1 MQVCFHQLVY
11 SINMADDDDNQ
22 RQISQRPTRN
32 SEESDQEDAS
42 SLINFS
48 DIFPSNSVTDAPCSS
63 TEHTSSA
70 RSERQ
75 SSETSNYLLGVPGGN
90 CHEDE
95 HSETEEE
102 DNNEVSHMRTASF
115 ITIYSEGHMPQ
126 KCHNA
131 GQGEQSV
138 DGTELS
144 PINVTRDSLMENG
157 AAHNAADEASGSDS
171 SEHRQFDRQESND
184 ENSILD
190 DRELDSHEVG
200 HRDHENTDDAE
211 EADNDE
217 SEEESM
223 SRPLVMRRQ
232 TSFQRELA
240 DAIVRLASMEE
251 LEFLLKCGAKVSEPV
266 TQGLTP
272 LHYAVWQR
280 YPDAAELLIREGC
293 DLNAR
298 DDIGYTPLHLCAE
311 HGYLDMMSILLK
323 HNARVNINQHRAD
336 DLYPI
341 DAVDEPLRLALKHD
355 QIEAARLLL
364 ENNADPNSRY
374 FFGSEINLVSPLK
387 TELLELLL
395 SWGARPDTR
404 DRYGF
409 TPIMKACHVQQ
420 EAEEALGEQ
429 DAISGQDV
437 LRHFAQTLK
446 GIESVLVLI
455 SHGADINLRTD
466 ARHECRSV
474 LHYAILSGSSPI
486 VNLLLKQ
493 GAKVNF
499 EPEYNRASPLH
510 LAVLKGDLTI
520 INMLLDADA
529 HINITTPT
537 VGSPLHVAC
546 SEAIPN
552 RMEVLQLLLSRGA
565 DPNIVVRNESGR
577 PLKPPLGEYLANSTE
592 HDVQVIK
599 LLLRYGAQVVMQPP
613 QQCPLGL
620 VNCLYTVAKNKE
632 VMAELLEAA
641 ERFDVPLIRK
651 TPLLVPSVHRDFFL
665 EVASSPPPMR
675 HLARVFIRKVMGRHK
690 PAAIEDLALPHLL
703 KKYLLYEVN

>member
-1 MQVCFHQLVY
+1 
-11 SINMADDDDNQ
+11 MADDLDSSGLLDSD
-22 RQISQRPTRN
+22 SQDVLDEEDVSFNESSQDSSPSSFTSSGVSHVNEDRSSSIKPQEEFHSSNLLAQFPVGSREFLEHQDAQERN
-32 SEESDQEDAS
+32 SE
-42 SLINFS
+42 N
-48 DIFPSNSVTDAPCSS
+48 
-63 TEHTSSA
+63 
-70 RSERQ
+70 
-75 SSETSNYLLGVPGGN
+75 
-90 CHEDE
+90 
-95 HSETEEE
+95 EEE
-102 DNNEVSHMRTASF
+102 EEIEDPTLRTALF
-115 ITIYSEGHMPQ
+115 VTIYSDSSSNVGSDLEIDLPSE
-126 KCHNA
+126 NSNSPS
-131 GQGEQSV
+131 SV
-138 DGTELS
+138 EDNEREISTSS
-144 PINVTRDSLMENG
+144 PINEDQTLNSRGTNSDTNDSALDVREV
-157 AAHNAADEASGSDS
+157 EAQS
-171 SEHRQFDRQESND
+171 
-184 ENSILD
+184 
-190 DRELDSHEVG
+190 V
-200 HRDHENTDDAE
+200 
-211 EADNDE
+211 
-217 SEEESM
+217 EESDTQDVTGEDV
-223 SRPLVMRRQ
+223 SIQRPIVMRRQ

-240 DAIVRLASMEE
+240 DAIVRLAPLEE
-251 LEFLLKCGAKVSEPV
+251 LEFLLRCGAKVSEPV

-280 YPDAAELLIREGC
+280 YPEAAELLIREGC

-311 HGYLDMMSILLK
+311 HGYLDMMHILLK
-323 HNARVNINQHRAD
+323 HNVQVNINKVLDD

-364 ENNADPNSRY
+364 ENHADPNSRY

-395 SWGARPDTR
+395 RWGACPDTR

-420 EAEEALGEQ
+420 EAEEALEEQ
-429 DAISGQDV
+429 DTITGQDV
-437 LRHFAQTLK
+437 LHHFAQTLK

-455 SHGADINLRTD
+455 SHGADINMRTD
-466 ARHECRSV
+466 ARHEYRSV

-510 LAVLKGDLTI
+510 LAVLKGDLNI

-546 SEAIPN
+546 SESIPN
-552 RMEVLQLLLSRGA
+552 RMEVLQALLSRGA

-577 PLKPPLGEYLANSTE
+577 PLKPPLGEYLASSTE
-592 HDVQVIK
+592 HDVEVVK
-599 LLLRYGAQVVMQPP
+599 LMLRYGSQVVMLPP
-613 QQCPLGL
+613 QQCPLGM
-620 VNCLYTVAKNKE
+620 VNCLYNVAKNRE
-632 VMAELLEAA
+632 VMVELLEAA

-651 TPLLVPSVHRDFFL
+651 TPLLVPSVHREFFL
-665 EVASSPPPMR
+665 EVASSPPSMR
-675 HLARVFIRKVMGRHK
+675 HLTRVLIRKMMGHHK
-690 PAAIEDLALPHLL
+690 PSAVESLALPGLL